1 MLERLS
7 GCLALGVNEKADRPE
22 LHFEYGVMP
31 VPAMRCCGQPQDV
44 SGLHLREHAL
54 ERDCRYVVALVHD
67 HVPIRRD
74 PIIHATLAN
83 QALEHRNIQGAVVT
97 ALPASD
103 PSNLRL
109 VDSKK
114 HRQLGDPLIEERT
127 AMDKDQ
133 GVSATL
139 RQEVRCQDRFPQT
152 WRRDEHPDVMLQE
165 SLGCALLN
173 RRELAV
179 KSQAQPYADVSL
191 VFHAEDDAVF
201 AAQIFD
207 LFLASGRPGK

>member
-1 MLERLS
+1 
-7 GCLALGVNEKADRPE
+7 
-22 LHFEYGVMP
+22 
-31 VPAMRCCGQPQDV
+31 
-44 SGLHLREHAL
+44 
-54 ERDCRYVVALVHD
+54 
-67 HVPIRRD
+67 
-74 PIIHATLAN
+74 AN
-83 QALEHRNIQGAVVT
+83 QALEHRNIQGAVVP

-109 VDSKK
+109 VDSEK

-179 KSQAQPYADVSL
+179 KSQAQPFADVSL

-201 AAQIFD
+201 AEQIFD
-207 LFLASGRPGK
+207 LLLASARQSKMLGEILGAGDDAWGSRRGQSHHLFLVELGVLEGGDPLD